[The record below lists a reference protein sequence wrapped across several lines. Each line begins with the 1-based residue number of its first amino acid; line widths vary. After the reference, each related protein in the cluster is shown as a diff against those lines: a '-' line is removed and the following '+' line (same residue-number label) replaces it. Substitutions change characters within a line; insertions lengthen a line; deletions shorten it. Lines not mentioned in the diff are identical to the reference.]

1 MYFHHGQPGLA
12 RWVLCVVVI
21 ACVPAFGQDYKFTIS
36 TAQPWTDTGVDL
48 QSGEVISITASAGAE
63 GCDPAGVGSA
73 SAGQNLPIAAA
84 PPGALIARLQEAAP
98 QPPWSEPFSR
108 RFTRG

>member
-12 RWVLCVVVI
+12 RWVLCVVVM
-21 ACVPAFGQDYKFTIS
+21 ACVPAFGQNYKFTIS

-73 SAGQNLPIAAA
+73 SAGQNLPSGSPLPARSTAAD
-84 PPGALIARLQEAAP
+84 
-98 QPPWSEPFSR
+98 W
-108 RFTRG
+108 